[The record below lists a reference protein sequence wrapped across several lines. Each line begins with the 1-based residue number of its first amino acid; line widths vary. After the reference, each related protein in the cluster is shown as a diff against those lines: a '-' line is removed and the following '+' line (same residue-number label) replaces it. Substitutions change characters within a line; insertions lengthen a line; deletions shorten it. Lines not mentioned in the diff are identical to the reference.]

1 MIKTSIIGQALDVRV
16 IYTVSVQVFFL
27 LLTYRI
33 VILTF
38 SYTAY
43 WLSTDIQYV
52 CIQYPGFFH
61 FVQHCLYKLL
71 EKAAFVSFVTVKPK
85 STM

>member
-52 CIQYPGFFH
+52 YSILGSFI
-61 FVQHCLYKLL
+61 LYSTVCTSYSKKLHL
-71 EKAAFVSFVTVKPK
+71 
-85 STM
+85 